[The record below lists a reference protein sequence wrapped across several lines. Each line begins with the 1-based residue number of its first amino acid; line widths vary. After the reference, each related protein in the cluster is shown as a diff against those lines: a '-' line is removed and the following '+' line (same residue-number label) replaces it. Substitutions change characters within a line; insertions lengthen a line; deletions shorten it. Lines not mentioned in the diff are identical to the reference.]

1 MLPCG
6 EKMLFCLIIT
16 DSCRDGI
23 DQSSQTVSL
32 KPVRLKSILTS
43 TLVATSLLVAPV
55 SIQNSSAL
63 GIKVAPAS
71 WGYIYASGN
80 TVSVQSKPRVLS
92 ANLEKKSN
100 FVINF
105 NTVPAIARPAIQTAV
120 DIWSENFSSTVPIN
134 VNVKWGS
141 SSSYGVLA
149 SASAKNNFSNFNG
162 APDKTLYYA
171 SALANA
177 LAGRDLDP
185 TTPEVEISITS
196 NAPWYYGIDAMC
208 PPRSFDLVSVILHEM
223 GHGLGF
229 VSGNYYDVFSGF
241 GRVDQ
246 PTPFDAYAQLPDGRR
261 LADLPSPS
269 LEAGKAMTTDLVW
282 SGENAVKANNGIK
295 PKLYTP
301 STYEPG
307 SSVSHLDESTFSQ
320 SGQNAVMT
328 PNLDSGEVFHLPG
341 PLVLAMFEDMR
352 QKPPAGIAAGTP
364 QPPQNVKAL
373 IGDKSAIVRF
383 DPPVN
388 FRSAQVSKY
397 EVKNIQTGAVVSAS
411 ESPVLISGLRNG
423 SKYTF
428 SVTATNSLGT
438 SNSVN
443 TNSVIP
449 QPSWKTSVID
459 ATADAKFLATTIY
472 AGNPVVAYSDSKKGD
487 LKLATFR
494 ANKWNITTV
503 DGNSSSLGK
512 TVNDVSGYIS
522 MCTSVVG
529 RTNYLHIFYA
539 DLKDKD
545 LRYALFDGKTWLYE
559 IVDGDALA
567 IQDYKEFPRKR
578 GGSDVSVSSACAVT
592 SAGVQVFYRDESQGI
607 LLGAVRDKLDWRYE
621 IVDGDKDTEDRTT
634 GDVAFH
640 LKATTVGKKI
650 HLIYDSVRGFDME
663 RNVTRSDVRYAT
675 RSSALVEDWT
685 YKTLD
690 VPGNGVSVAGYDV
703 AIFNGARGVNTAW
716 FTGTGASFPNPN
728 QVRYQLL
735 DAASFTDVTTSEYG
749 VPNSPIMMD
758 EKSIIF
764 GCQLRLCVLNR
775 SDRLVSLVSGGNV
788 QEGSSSSWVTLN
800 KIKYA
805 VAGVSGKLTLLRP

>member
-1 MLPCG
+1 M
-6 EKMLFCLIIT
+6 
-16 DSCRDGI
+16 
-23 DQSSQTVSL
+23 
-32 KPVRLKSILTS
+32 RLKSMI
-43 TLVATSLLVAPV
+43 TSLLVVTSFLVAPI
-55 SIQNSSAL
+55 SNSSAL
-63 GIKVAPAS
+63 EIKVAPAN

-80 TVSVQSKPRVLS
+80 SVSVQATPRLPS

-100 FVINF
+100 FLITF
-105 NTVPAIARPAIQTAV
+105 NTVPSLARPAVQTAV
-120 DIWSENFSSTVPIN
+120 DIWSENFASTVPIN

-185 TTPEVEISITS
+185 TSPEIEISITS
-196 NAPWYYGIDAMC
+196 NAPWYYGTDGNC
-208 PPRSFDLVSVILHEM
+208 PARSFDLVSVILHEM

-229 VSGNYYDVFSGF
+229 VSGNYYDAFSGF

-261 LADLPSPS
+261 LADMPSPS
-269 LEAGKAMTTDLVW
+269 LEAGKAMTSGLVW

-307 SSVSHLDESTFSQ
+307 SSISHLDEATFSQ
-320 SGQNAVMT
+320 SADNAVMT

-397 EVKNIQTGAVVSAS
+397 DVTNIQTGNVVSVS
-411 ESPVLISGLRNG
+411 ESPVTISGLKNG
-423 SKYTF
+423 TKYTF
-428 SVTATNSLGT
+428 SVSATNSLGT

-443 TNSVIP
+443 TNSVTP
-449 QPSWKTSVID
+449 QPAWKSSIID
-459 ATADAKFLATTIY
+459 ATADAKYLATATY
-472 AGNPVVAYSDSKKGD
+472 AGKPVIAYSDSKKGD
-487 LKLATFR
+487 LKLATFSG
-494 ANKWNITTV
+494 NKWGIKTI
-503 DGNSSSLGK
+503 DGNSTTLGK
-512 TVNDVSGYIS
+512 TTNDVSGYIS
-522 MCTSVVG
+522 MCTSVSG
-529 RTNYLHIFYA
+529 RTNYLHIFYS

-545 LRYALFDGKTWLYE
+545 LRYAVYDGKSWYYE
-559 IVDGDALA
+559 IVDGDALS

-592 SAGVQVFYRDESQGI
+592 ASGVQVFYRDESQGI
-607 LLGAVRDKLDWRYE
+607 LLGAVKDKLDWRYE

-650 HLIYDSVRGFDME
+650 HLIYDSVRGFDMD
-663 RNVTRSDVRYAT
+663 RNVTRSEMRYAT
-675 RSSALVEDWT
+675 RSSAFVEDWT

-703 AIFNGARGVNTAW
+703 AIFNGARGINTGW
-716 FTGTGASFPNPN
+716 FTGTGASFPNPD
-728 QVRYQLL
+728 QVRYQLFG
-735 DAASFTDVTTSEYG
+735 ATSFTDAKSVEYG
-749 VPNSPIMMD
+749 VPNSPIVMD
-758 EKSIIF
+758 DRTIMF
-764 GCQLRLCVLNR
+764 GCQLRLCALNQANR
-775 SDRLVSLVSGGNV
+775 SVSLISNGTV
-788 QEGSSSSWVTLN
+788 QEGSLSSWITLN
-800 KIKYA
+800 KIRYA
-805 VAGVSGKLTLLRP
+805 VAGVSGKLTLFKP

>member
-1 MLPCG
+1 M
-6 EKMLFCLIIT
+6 
-16 DSCRDGI
+16 
-23 DQSSQTVSL
+23 
-32 KPVRLKSILTS
+32 RLKSM
-43 TLVATSLLVAPV
+43 VTSLLVVTSFLVAPI
-55 SIQNSSAL
+55 SNSSAL
-63 GIKVAPAS
+63 EIKVAPAN

-80 TVSVQSKPRVLS
+80 SVSVQATPRLPS

-100 FVINF
+100 FLITF
-105 NTVPAIARPAIQTAV
+105 NTVPSLARPAVQAAV
-120 DIWSENFSSTVPIN
+120 DIWSENFASTVPIN

-185 TTPEVEISITS
+185 TSPEIEISITS
-196 NAPWYYGIDAMC
+196 NAPWYYGTDGNC
-208 PPRSFDLVSVILHEM
+208 PARSFDLVSVILHEM

-229 VSGNYYDVFSGF
+229 VSGNYYDAFSGF

-261 LADLPSPS
+261 LADMPSPS
-269 LEAGKAMTTDLVW
+269 LEAGKAMTSDLFW
-282 SGENAVKANNGIK
+282 SGDNAIKANNGIK

-301 STYEPG
+301 SIYEAG
-307 SSVSHLDESTFSQ
+307 SSISHLDEATFSK
-320 SGQNAVMT
+320 SVDNAVMT

-397 EVKNIQTGAVVSAS
+397 DVTNIQTGNVVSVS
-411 ESPVLISGLRNG
+411 ESPVTISGLKNG
-423 SKYTF
+423 TKYTF
-428 SVTATNSLGT
+428 SVSATNSLGT

-443 TNSVIP
+443 TNSVTP
-449 QPSWKTSVID
+449 QPAWKSSIID
-459 ATADAKFLATTIY
+459 ATADAKYLATATY
-472 AGNPVVAYSDSKKGD
+472 AGKPVIAYSDSKKGD
-487 LKLATFR
+487 LKLATFSG
-494 ANKWNITTV
+494 NKWGTKTI
-503 DGNSSSLGK
+503 DGNSTTLGK
-512 TVNDVSGYIS
+512 TTNDVSGYIS
-522 MCTSVVG
+522 MCTSVSG
-529 RTNYLHIFYA
+529 RTNYLHIFYS

-545 LRYALFDGKTWLYE
+545 LRYAVYDGKSWYYE
-559 IVDGDALA
+559 IVDGDALS

-592 SAGVQVFYRDESQGI
+592 ASGVQVFYRDESQGI
-607 LLGAVRDKLDWRYE
+607 LLGAVKDKLDWRYE

-650 HLIYDSVRGFDME
+650 HLIYDSVRGFDMD
-663 RNVTRSDVRYAT
+663 RNVTRSEMRYAT
-675 RSSALVEDWT
+675 RSSAFVEDWT

-703 AIFNGARGVNTAW
+703 AIFNGARGINTGW
-716 FTGTGASFPNPN
+716 FTGTGASFPNPD
-728 QVRYQLL
+728 QVRYQLFG
-735 DAASFTDVTTSEYG
+735 ATSFTDAKSVEYG
-749 VPNSPIMMD
+749 VPNSPIVMD
-758 EKSIIF
+758 DRTIMF
-764 GCQLRLCVLNR
+764 GCQLRLCALNQASR
-775 SDRLVSLVSGGNV
+775 SVSLISNGTV
-788 QEGSSSSWVTLN
+788 QEGSLSSWITLN
-800 KIKYA
+800 KIRYA
-805 VAGVSGKLTLLRP
+805 VAGVSGKLTLFKP

>member
-1 MLPCG
+1 M
-6 EKMLFCLIIT
+6 
-16 DSCRDGI
+16 
-23 DQSSQTVSL
+23 
-32 KPVRLKSILTS
+32 RLKSMI
-43 TLVATSLLVAPV
+43 TSLLVVASFLVAPI
-55 SIQNSSAL
+55 SNSSAL
-63 GIKVAPAS
+63 EIKVAPAN

-80 TVSVQSKPRVLS
+80 SVSVQATPRLPS

-100 FVINF
+100 FLINF
-105 NTVPAIARPAIQTAV
+105 NTVPSLARPAVQAAV
-120 DIWSENFSSTVPIN
+120 DIWSENFASTVPVN

-185 TTPEVEISITS
+185 TSPEIEISITS
-196 NAPWYYGIDAMC
+196 NAPWYYGTDGNC
-208 PPRSFDLVSVILHEM
+208 PARSFDLVSVILHEM

-229 VSGNYYDVFSGF
+229 VSGNYYDAFSGF

-261 LADLPSPS
+261 LADMPSPS
-269 LEAGKAMTTDLVW
+269 LEAGKAMTSDLVW

-307 SSVSHLDESTFSQ
+307 SSISHLDEATFSQ
-320 SGQNAVMT
+320 SVDNAVMT

-397 EVKNIQTGAVVSAS
+397 DVTNIQTGNVVSVS
-411 ESPVLISGLRNG
+411 ESPVTISGLKNG
-423 SKYTF
+423 TKYTF
-428 SVTATNSLGT
+428 SVSATNSLGT

-443 TNSVIP
+443 TNSVTP
-449 QPSWKTSVID
+449 QPAWKSSIID
-459 ATADAKFLATTIY
+459 ATADAKYLATATY
-472 AGNPVVAYSDSKKGD
+472 AGKPVIAYSDSKKGD
-487 LKLATFR
+487 LKLATFSG
-494 ANKWNITTV
+494 NKWGIKTI
-503 DGNSSSLGK
+503 DGNSTTLGK
-512 TVNDVSGYIS
+512 TTNDVSGYIS
-522 MCTSVVG
+522 MCTSVSG
-529 RTNYLHIFYA
+529 RTNYLHIFYS

-545 LRYALFDGKTWLYE
+545 LRYAVYDGKSWYYE
-559 IVDGDALA
+559 IVDGDALS

-592 SAGVQVFYRDESQGI
+592 ASGVQVFYRDESQGI
-607 LLGAVRDKLDWRYE
+607 LLGAVKDKLDWRYE

-650 HLIYDSVRGFDME
+650 HLIYDSVRGFDMD
-663 RNVTRSDVRYAT
+663 RNVTRSEMRYAT
-675 RSSALVEDWT
+675 RSSAFVEDWT

-690 VPGNGVSVAGYDV
+690 IPGNGVSVAGYDV
-703 AIFNGARGVNTAW
+703 AIFNGARGINTGW
-716 FTGTGASFPNPN
+716 FTGTGASFPNPD
-728 QVRYQLL
+728 QVRYQLFG
-735 DAASFTDVTTSEYG
+735 ATSFTDAKSVEYG
-749 VPNSPIMMD
+749 VPNSPIVMD
-758 EKSIIF
+758 DRTIMF
-764 GCQLRLCVLNR
+764 GCQLRLCALNQANR
-775 SDRLVSLVSGGNV
+775 SVSLISNGTV
-788 QEGSSSSWVTLN
+788 QEGSLSSWITLN
-800 KIKYA
+800 KIRYA
-805 VAGVSGKLTLLRP
+805 VAGVSGKLTLFKP

>member
-1 MLPCG
+1 M
-6 EKMLFCLIIT
+6 
-16 DSCRDGI
+16 
-23 DQSSQTVSL
+23 
-32 KPVRLKSILTS
+32 RLKSMI
-43 TLVATSLLVAPV
+43 TSLLVVASFLVAPI
-55 SIQNSSAL
+55 SNSSAL
-63 GIKVAPAS
+63 EIKVAPAN

-80 TVSVQSKPRVLS
+80 SVSVQATPRLPS

-100 FVINF
+100 FLINF
-105 NTVPAIARPAIQTAV
+105 NTVPSLARPAVQAAV
-120 DIWSENFSSTVPIN
+120 DIWSENFASTVPIN

-185 TTPEVEISITS
+185 TSPEIEISITS
-196 NAPWYYGIDAMC
+196 NAPWYYGTDGKC
-208 PPRSFDLVSVILHEM
+208 PARSFDLVSVILHEM

-229 VSGNYYDVFSGF
+229 VSGNYYEPFSGF

-261 LADLPSPS
+261 LADMPSPS
-269 LEAGKAMTTDLVW
+269 LEAGKAMTSDLFW
-282 SGENAVKANNGIK
+282 SGDNAIKANNGIK

-301 STYEPG
+301 STYEAG
-307 SSVSHLDESTFSQ
+307 SSISHLDEATFSQ
-320 SGQNAVMT
+320 SVDNAVMT

-397 EVKNIQTGAVVSAS
+397 DVTNIQTGSVVSVT
-411 ESPVLISGLRNG
+411 ESPVTISGLKNG
-423 SKYTF
+423 TKYTF
-428 SVTATNSLGT
+428 SVSATNSLGT

-443 TNSVIP
+443 TNSVTP
-449 QPSWKTSVID
+449 QPAWQSSIID
-459 ATADAKFLATTIY
+459 ATTDAKYLATATY
-472 AGNPVVAYSDSKKGD
+472 AGKPVIAYSDSTKGD
-487 LKLATFR
+487 LKLATFSG
-494 ANKWNITTV
+494 NKWGIKTI
-503 DGNSSSLGK
+503 DGNSTTLGK
-512 TVNDVSGYIS
+512 TTNDVSGYIS
-522 MCTSVVG
+522 MCTSVSG
-529 RTNYLHIFYA
+529 RTNYLHIFYS

-545 LRYALFDGKTWLYE
+545 LRYAVYDGKSWYYE
-559 IVDGDALA
+559 IVDGDALS

-592 SAGVQVFYRDESQGI
+592 ASGVQVFYRDESQGI
-607 LLGAVRDKLDWRYE
+607 LLGAVKDKLDWRYE

-650 HLIYDSVRGFDME
+650 HLIYDSVRGFDMD
-663 RNVTRSDVRYAT
+663 RNVTRSEMRYAT
-675 RSSALVEDWT
+675 RSSAFVEDWT

-690 VPGNGVSVAGYDV
+690 IPGNGVSVAGYDV
-703 AIFNGARGVNTAW
+703 AIFNGARGINTGW
-716 FTGTGASFPNPN
+716 FTGTGASFPNPD
-728 QVRYQLL
+728 QVRYQLFG
-735 DAASFTDVTTSEYG
+735 ATSFTDVKSVEYG
-749 VPNSPIMMD
+749 VPNSPIVMD
-758 EKSIIF
+758 DRTIMF
-764 GCQLRLCVLNR
+764 GCQLRLCALNQANR
-775 SDRLVSLVSGGNV
+775 SVSLISNGTV
-788 QEGSSSSWVTLN
+788 QEGSLSSWITLN
-800 KIKYA
+800 KIRYA
-805 VAGVSGKLTLLRP
+805 VAGVSGKLTLFKP

>member
-1 MLPCG
+1 M
-6 EKMLFCLIIT
+6 
-16 DSCRDGI
+16 
-23 DQSSQTVSL
+23 
-32 KPVRLKSILTS
+32 RLKSMI
-43 TLVATSLLVAPV
+43 TSLLVVTSFLVAPI
-55 SIQNSSAL
+55 SNSSAL
-63 GIKVAPAS
+63 EIKVAPAN

-80 TVSVQSKPRVLS
+80 SVSVQATPRLPS

-100 FVINF
+100 FLINF
-105 NTVPAIARPAIQTAV
+105 NTVPSLARPAVQAAV
-120 DIWSENFSSTVPIN
+120 DIWSENFASTVPVN

-141 SSSYGVLA
+141 SSGYGVLA

-185 TTPEVEISITS
+185 NSPEVEISITS
-196 NAPWYYGIDAMC
+196 NAPWYYGTDGNC
-208 PPRSFDLVSVILHEM
+208 PARSFDLVSVILHEM

-229 VSGNYYDVFSGF
+229 VSGNYYDAFSGF

-261 LADLPSPS
+261 LADMPSPS
-269 LEAGKAMTTDLVW
+269 LEAGKAMTSDLVW

-307 SSVSHLDESTFSQ
+307 SSISHLDEATFSQ
-320 SGQNAVMT
+320 SVDNAVMT

-352 QKPPAGIAAGTP
+352 QRPPAGIAAGTP

-397 EVKNIQTGAVVSAS
+397 DVTNIQTGNVVSVT
-411 ESPVLISGLRNG
+411 ESPVTISGLKNG
-423 SKYTF
+423 TKYTF
-428 SVTATNSLGT
+428 SVSATNSLGT

-443 TNSVIP
+443 TNSVTP
-449 QPSWKTSVID
+449 QSAWKSSVVD
-459 ATADAKFLATTIY
+459 AAADAKYLATAIY
-472 AGNPVVAYSDSKKGD
+472 AGKPVIAYSDSKKGD
-487 LKLATFR
+487 LKLATFSGK
-494 ANKWNITTV
+494 KWGVKTI
-503 DGNSSSLGK
+503 DGNSTALGR
-512 TVNDVSGYIS
+512 TTNDVSGYIS
-522 MCTSVVG
+522 MCTSVRG
-529 RTNYLHIFYA
+529 RTNYLHIFYS

-545 LRYALFDGKTWLYE
+545 LRYAVYDGKSWYYE
-559 IVDGDALA
+559 IVDGDALS

-578 GGSDVSVSSACAVT
+578 GGSDVSVANACAVT
-592 SAGVQVFYRDESQGI
+592 ASGVQVFYRDESQGI
-607 LLGAVRDKLDWRYE
+607 LLGAVKDKLDWRYE

-640 LKATTVGKKI
+640 LKATNVGKKI
-650 HLIYDSVRGFDME
+650 HLIYDSVRGFDMD
-663 RNVTRSDVRYAT
+663 RNVTRGEMRYAS
-675 RSSALVEDWT
+675 RSSAFVEDWT

-690 VPGNGVSVAGYDV
+690 IPGNGVSVAGYDV
-703 AIFNGARGVNTAW
+703 AIFNGARGINTGW
-716 FTGTGASFPNPN
+716 FTGTGASFPNPD
-728 QVRYQLL
+728 QVRYQLFG
-735 DAASFTDVTTSEYG
+735 ATSFTDAISVEYG
-749 VPNSPIMMD
+749 VPNSPIVMD
-758 EKSIIF
+758 DKTIMF
-764 GCQLRLCVLNR
+764 GCQLRLCALNKANR
-775 SDRLVSLVSGGNV
+775 SVTLISNGTV
-788 QEGSSSSWVTLN
+788 QEGSLSSWITLN
-800 KIKYA
+800 KIRYA
-805 VAGVSGKLTLLRP
+805 VAGVSGKLTLFRP

>member
-1 MLPCG
+1 M
-6 EKMLFCLIIT
+6 
-16 DSCRDGI
+16 
-23 DQSSQTVSL
+23 
-32 KPVRLKSILTS
+32 RLKSMI
-43 TLVATSLLVAPV
+43 TSLLVVTSFLVAPI
-55 SIQNSSAL
+55 SNSSAL
-63 GIKVAPAS
+63 EIKVAPAN

-80 TVSVQSKPRVLS
+80 SVSVQATPRLPS

-100 FVINF
+100 FLITF
-105 NTVPAIARPAIQTAV
+105 NTVPSLARPAVQAAV
-120 DIWSENFSSTVPIN
+120 DIWSENFASTVPIN

-185 TTPEVEISITS
+185 TSPEIEISITS
-196 NAPWYYGIDAMC
+196 NAPWYYGTDGNC
-208 PPRSFDLVSVILHEM
+208 PARSFDLVSVILHEM

-229 VSGNYYDVFSGF
+229 VSGNYYEPFSGF

-261 LADLPSPS
+261 LADMPSPS
-269 LEAGKAMTTDLVW
+269 LEAGKAMTSGLVW

-307 SSVSHLDESTFSQ
+307 SSISHLDEATFSQ
-320 SGQNAVMT
+320 SADNAVMT

-397 EVKNIQTGAVVSAS
+397 DVTNIQTGNVVSVS
-411 ESPVLISGLRNG
+411 ESPVTISGLKNG
-423 SKYTF
+423 TKYTF
-428 SVTATNSLGT
+428 SVSATNSLGT

-443 TNSVIP
+443 TNSVTP
-449 QPSWKTSVID
+449 QPAWKSSIID
-459 ATADAKFLATTIY
+459 ATADAKYLATATY
-472 AGNPVVAYSDSKKGD
+472 AGKPVIAYSDSKKGD
-487 LKLATFR
+487 LKLATFSG
-494 ANKWNITTV
+494 NKWGTKTI
-503 DGNSSSLGK
+503 DGNSTTLGK
-512 TVNDVSGYIS
+512 TTNDVSGYIS
-522 MCTSVVG
+522 MCTSVSG
-529 RTNYLHIFYA
+529 RTNYLHIFYS

-545 LRYALFDGKTWLYE
+545 LRYAVYDGKSWYYE
-559 IVDGDALA
+559 IVDGDALS

-592 SAGVQVFYRDESQGI
+592 ASGVQVFYRDESQGI
-607 LLGAVRDKLDWRYE
+607 LLGAVKDKLDWRYE

-650 HLIYDSVRGFDME
+650 HIIYDSVRGFDMD
-663 RNVTRSDVRYAT
+663 RNVTRSEMRYAT
-675 RSSALVEDWT
+675 RSSAFVEDWT

-703 AIFNGARGVNTAW
+703 AIFNGARGINTGW
-716 FTGTGASFPNPN
+716 FTGTGASFPNPD
-728 QVRYQLL
+728 QVRYQLFG
-735 DAASFTDVTTSEYG
+735 ATSFTDAKSVEYG
-749 VPNSPIMMD
+749 VPNSPIVMD
-758 EKSIIF
+758 DRTIMF
-764 GCQLRLCVLNR
+764 GCQLRLCALNQANR
-775 SDRLVSLVSGGNV
+775 SVSLISNGTV
-788 QEGSSSSWVTLN
+788 QEGSLSSWITLN
-800 KIKYA
+800 KIRYA
-805 VAGVSGKLTLLRP
+805 VAGVSGKLTLFKP

>member
-1 MLPCG
+1 M
-6 EKMLFCLIIT
+6 
-16 DSCRDGI
+16 
-23 DQSSQTVSL
+23 
-32 KPVRLKSILTS
+32 RLKSIITS
-43 TLVATSLLVAPV
+43 VLVVASFLIAPI
-55 SIQNSSAL
+55 SNASAL
-63 GIKVAPAS
+63 GIKVAPAN
-71 WGYIYASGN
+71 WVNIYASGN
-80 TVSVQSKPRVLS
+80 SVSVQATPRLPS

-100 FVINF
+100 FLINF
-105 NTVPAIARPAIQTAV
+105 NTVPSIARPAIQTAV
-120 DIWSENFSSTVPIN
+120 DIWSENFASTVPIN

-185 TTPEVEISITS
+185 TSPEIEISITS
-196 NAPWYYGIDAMC
+196 NAPWYYGTDGIC
-208 PPRSFDLVSVILHEM
+208 PARSFDLVSVILHEM

-229 VSGNYYDVFSGF
+229 VSGNYYEPFSGF

-261 LADLPSPS
+261 LADMPSPS
-269 LEAGKAMTTDLVW
+269 LEAGKAMTSDLFW
-282 SGENAVKANNGIK
+282 SGENAIKANNGIK

-301 STYEPG
+301 SIYEAG
-307 SSVSHLDESTFSQ
+307 SSISHLDEATFSK
-320 SGQNAVMT
+320 SVDNAVMT

-352 QKPPAGIAAGTP
+352 QKPPAGVAAGTP

-373 IGDKSAIVRF
+373 IGDKSAIIKF

-388 FRSAQVSKY
+388 FRSAQVSRY
-397 EVKNIQTGAVVSAS
+397 DVTNIQTGSVVSVT
-411 ESPVLISGLRNG
+411 ESPVTISGLKNG
-423 SKYTF
+423 TKYTF

-443 TNSVIP
+443 TNSITP
-449 QPSWKTSVID
+449 QPAWKSSVID
-459 ATADAKFLATTIY
+459 ATADAKYLATGIY
-472 AGNPVVAYSDSKKGD
+472 AGKPVIAYSDSKKGD
-487 LKLATFR
+487 LKLATFSG
-494 ANKWNITTV
+494 NKWGIKTI
-503 DGNSSSLGK
+503 DGNSTTLGK
-512 TVNDVSGYIS
+512 TTNDVSGYIS
-522 MCTSVVG
+522 MCTSVSG
-529 RTNYLHIFYA
+529 RKNYLHIFYA

-545 LRYALFDGKTWLYE
+545 LRYAVYDGKSWYYE
-559 IVDGDALA
+559 IVDGDELS

-592 SAGVQVFYRDESQGI
+592 SSGVQVFYRDESQGI
-607 LLGAVRDKLDWRYE
+607 LLGAVKDRLDWRYE

-663 RNVTRSDVRYAT
+663 RNVTRSEMRYAT
-675 RSSALVEDWT
+675 RSSAFVEDWT

-690 VPGNGVSVAGYDV
+690 IPGNGVSVAGYDV
-703 AIFNGARGVNTAW
+703 AIFNGARGINTGW

-728 QVRYQLL
+728 QIRYQLFG
-735 DAASFTDVTTSEYG
+735 ASSFTDASSVEFG
-749 VPNSPIMMD
+749 VPNSPIVMD
-758 EKSIIF
+758 DRTIMF
-764 GCQLRLCVLNR
+764 GCQLRLCALNQANR
-775 SDRLVSLVSGGNV
+775 SVSLISNGTV
-788 QEGSSSSWVTLN
+788 QEGSLSSWITLN
-800 KIKYA
+800 KIRSA
-805 VAGVSGKLTLLRP
+805 VAGVSGKLTLFKP

>member
-1 MLPCG
+1 M
-6 EKMLFCLIIT
+6 
-16 DSCRDGI
+16 
-23 DQSSQTVSL
+23 
-32 KPVRLKSILTS
+32 RLKSIITSVLVVTSFLTVPIS
-43 TLVATSLLVAPV
+43 NA
-55 SIQNSSAL
+55 SAL
-63 GIKVAPAS
+63 RIKVAPAS
-71 WGYIYASGN
+71 WVNIYSSGN
-80 TVSVQSKPRVLS
+80 SVSVQATPRLPS

-100 FVINF
+100 FLINF
-105 NTVPAIARPAIQTAV
+105 NTVPSIARPAIQAAV
-120 DIWSENFSSTVPIN
+120 DIWSENFASTVPIN

-185 TTPEVEISITS
+185 TSPEIEISITS
-196 NAPWYYGIDAMC
+196 NAPWYYGTDGIC
-208 PPRSFDLVSVILHEM
+208 PARSFDLVSVILHEM

-229 VSGNYYDVFSGF
+229 VSGNYYEPFSGF

-261 LADLPSPS
+261 LADMPSPS
-269 LEAGKAMTTDLVW
+269 LEAGKAMTSDLFW
-282 SGENAVKANNGIK
+282 SGENAIKANNGIK

-301 STYEPG
+301 SIYEAG
-307 SSVSHLDESTFSQ
+307 SSISHLDEATFSK
-320 SGQNAVMT
+320 SVDNAVMT

-352 QKPPAGIAAGTP
+352 QKPPAGVAAGTP

-373 IGDKSAIVRF
+373 IGDKSAIVKF

-388 FRSAQVSKY
+388 FRSAQVSRY
-397 EVKNIQTGAVVSAS
+397 DVTNIQTGNVVSVT
-411 ESPVLISGLRNG
+411 ESPVTITGLKNG
-423 SKYTF
+423 TKYTF

-443 TNSVIP
+443 TNSITP
-449 QPSWKTSVID
+449 QPAWKSSVID
-459 ATADAKFLATTIY
+459 TTADAKYLATGIY
-472 AGNPVVAYSDSKKGD
+472 AGKPVIAYSDSKKGD
-487 LKLATFR
+487 LKLATFSG
-494 ANKWNITTV
+494 NKWSVKTI
-503 DGNSSSLGK
+503 DGNSTTLGK
-512 TVNDVSGYIS
+512 TTNDVSGYIS
-522 MCTSVVG
+522 MCTSVSG

-545 LRYALFDGKTWLYE
+545 LRYAVYDGKSWYYE
-559 IVDGDALA
+559 IVDGDALS

-592 SAGVQVFYRDESQGI
+592 SSGVQVFYRDESQGI
-607 LLGAVRDKLDWRYE
+607 LLGAVKDKLDWRYE

-663 RNVTRSDVRYAT
+663 RNVTRSEMRYAT
-675 RSSALVEDWT
+675 RSSAFVEDWT

-690 VPGNGVSVAGYDV
+690 IPGNGVSVAGYDV
-703 AIFNGARGVNTAW
+703 AIFNGARGINTGW

-728 QVRYQLL
+728 QLRYQLFG
-735 DAASFTDVTTSEYG
+735 ASSFTDASSVEFG
-749 VPNSPIMMD
+749 VPNSPIAMD
-758 EKSIIF
+758 DKTIMF
-764 GCQLRLCVLNR
+764 GCQLRLCALNQANR
-775 SDRLVSLVSGGNV
+775 SISLISNGTV
-788 QEGSSSSWVTLN
+788 QEGSLSSWITLN
-800 KIKYA
+800 KIRYA
-805 VAGVSGKLTLLRP
+805 VAGVSGKLTIFKP

>member
-1 MLPCG
+1 M
-6 EKMLFCLIIT
+6 
-16 DSCRDGI
+16 
-23 DQSSQTVSL
+23 
-32 KPVRLKSILTS
+32 RLKSMI
-43 TLVATSLLVAPV
+43 TSLLVVASFLVAPI
-55 SIQNSSAL
+55 SNSSAL
-63 GIKVAPAS
+63 EIKVAPAN

-80 TVSVQSKPRVLS
+80 SVSVQATPRLPS

-100 FVINF
+100 FLINF
-105 NTVPAIARPAIQTAV
+105 NTVPSLARPAVQAAV
-120 DIWSENFSSTVPIN
+120 DIWSENFASTVPIN

-185 TTPEVEISITS
+185 TSPEIEISITS
-196 NAPWYYGIDAMC
+196 NAPWYYGTDGNC
-208 PPRSFDLVSVILHEM
+208 PARSFDLVSVILHEM

-229 VSGNYYDVFSGF
+229 VSGNYYDAFSGF

-261 LADLPSPS
+261 LADMPSPS
-269 LEAGKAMTTDLVW
+269 LEAGKAMTSDLVW

-307 SSVSHLDESTFSQ
+307 SSISHLDEATFSQ
-320 SGQNAVMT
+320 SVDNAVMT

-397 EVKNIQTGAVVSAS
+397 DVTNIQTGNVVSVS
-411 ESPVLISGLRNG
+411 ESPVTISGLKNG
-423 SKYTF
+423 TKYTF
-428 SVTATNSLGT
+428 SVSATNSLGT

-443 TNSVIP
+443 TNSVTP
-449 QPSWKTSVID
+449 QPAWKSSIID
-459 ATADAKFLATTIY
+459 ATADAKYLATATY
-472 AGNPVVAYSDSKKGD
+472 AGKPVIAYSDSKKGD
-487 LKLATFR
+487 LKLATFSG
-494 ANKWNITTV
+494 NKWGIKTI
-503 DGNSSSLGK
+503 DGNSTTLGK
-512 TVNDVSGYIS
+512 TTNDVSGYIS
-522 MCTSVVG
+522 MCTSVSG
-529 RTNYLHIFYA
+529 RTNYLHIFYS

-545 LRYALFDGKTWLYE
+545 LRYAVYDGKSWYYE
-559 IVDGDALA
+559 IVDGDALS

-592 SAGVQVFYRDESQGI
+592 ASGVQVFYRDESQGI
-607 LLGAVRDKLDWRYE
+607 LLGAVKDKLDWRYE

-650 HLIYDSVRGFDME
+650 HLIYDSVRGFDMD
-663 RNVTRSDVRYAT
+663 RNVTRSEMRYAT
-675 RSSALVEDWT
+675 RSSAFVEDWT

-703 AIFNGARGVNTAW
+703 AIFNGARGINTGW
-716 FTGTGASFPNPN
+716 FTGTGASFPNPD
-728 QVRYQLL
+728 QVRYQLFG
-735 DAASFTDVTTSEYG
+735 ATSFTDAKSVEYG
-749 VPNSPIMMD
+749 VPNSPIVMD
-758 EKSIIF
+758 DRTIMF
-764 GCQLRLCVLNR
+764 GCQLRLCALNQANR
-775 SDRLVSLVSGGNV
+775 SVSLISNGTV
-788 QEGSSSSWVTLN
+788 QEGSLSSWITLN
-800 KIKYA
+800 KIRYA
-805 VAGVSGKLTLLRP
+805 VAGVSGKLTLFKP

>member
-1 MLPCG
+1 M
-6 EKMLFCLIIT
+6 
-16 DSCRDGI
+16 
-23 DQSSQTVSL
+23 
-32 KPVRLKSILTS
+32 RLKSMI
-43 TLVATSLLVAPV
+43 TSLLVVTSFLVAPI
-55 SIQNSSAL
+55 SNSSAL
-63 GIKVAPAS
+63 EIKVAPAN

-80 TVSVQSKPRVLS
+80 SVSVQATPRLPS

-100 FVINF
+100 FLINF
-105 NTVPAIARPAIQTAV
+105 NTVPSLARPAVQAAV
-120 DIWSENFSSTVPIN
+120 DIWSENFASTVPIN

-185 TTPEVEISITS
+185 TSPEIEISITS
-196 NAPWYYGIDAMC
+196 NAPWYYGTDGNC
-208 PPRSFDLVSVILHEM
+208 PARSFDLVSVILHEM

-229 VSGNYYDVFSGF
+229 VSGNYYDAFSGF

-261 LADLPSPS
+261 LADMPSPS
-269 LEAGKAMTTDLVW
+269 LEAGKAMTSDLVW

-307 SSVSHLDESTFSQ
+307 SSISHLDEATFSQ
-320 SGQNAVMT
+320 SVDNAVMT

-397 EVKNIQTGAVVSAS
+397 DVTNIQTGNVVSVS
-411 ESPVLISGLRNG
+411 ESPVTISGLKNG
-423 SKYTF
+423 TKYTF
-428 SVTATNSLGT
+428 SVSATNSLGT

-443 TNSVIP
+443 TNSVTP
-449 QPSWKTSVID
+449 QPAWKSSIID
-459 ATADAKFLATTIY
+459 AAADAKYLATATY
-472 AGNPVVAYSDSKKGD
+472 AGKPVIAYSDSKKGD
-487 LKLATFR
+487 LKLATFSG
-494 ANKWNITTV
+494 NKWGIKTI
-503 DGNSSSLGK
+503 DGNSTTLGK
-512 TVNDVSGYIS
+512 TTNDVSGYIS
-522 MCTSVVG
+522 MCTSVSG
-529 RTNYLHIFYA
+529 RTNYLHIFYS
-539 DLKDKD
+539 DLKDED
-545 LRYALFDGKTWLYE
+545 LRYAVYDGKSWYYE
-559 IVDGDALA
+559 IVDGDALS

-592 SAGVQVFYRDESQGI
+592 ASGVQVFYRDESQGI
-607 LLGAVRDKLDWRYE
+607 LLGAVKDKLDWRYE

-650 HLIYDSVRGFDME
+650 HLIYDSVRGFDMD
-663 RNVTRSDVRYAT
+663 RNVTRSEMRYAT
-675 RSSALVEDWT
+675 RSSAFVEDWT

-690 VPGNGVSVAGYDV
+690 IPGNGVSVAGYDV
-703 AIFNGARGVNTAW
+703 AIFNGARGINTGW
-716 FTGTGASFPNPN
+716 FTGTGASFPNPD
-728 QVRYQLL
+728 QVRYQLFG
-735 DAASFTDVTTSEYG
+735 ATSFTDAKSVEYG
-749 VPNSPIMMD
+749 VPNSPIVMD
-758 EKSIIF
+758 DRTIMF
-764 GCQLRLCVLNR
+764 GCQLRLCALNQANR
-775 SDRLVSLVSGGNV
+775 SVSLISNGTV
-788 QEGSSSSWVTLN
+788 QEGSLSSWITLN
-800 KIKYA
+800 KIRYA
-805 VAGVSGKLTLLRP
+805 VAGVSGKLTLFKP

>member
-1 MLPCG
+1 M
-6 EKMLFCLIIT
+6 
-16 DSCRDGI
+16 
-23 DQSSQTVSL
+23 
-32 KPVRLKSILTS
+32 RLKSMI
-43 TLVATSLLVAPV
+43 TSLLVVASFLVAPI
-55 SIQNSSAL
+55 SNSSAL
-63 GIKVAPAS
+63 EIKVAPAN

-80 TVSVQSKPRVLS
+80 SVSVQATPRLPS
-92 ANLEKKSN
+92 AKLEKKSN
-100 FVINF
+100 FLINF
-105 NTVPAIARPAIQTAV
+105 NTVPSLARPAVQAAI
-120 DIWSENFSSTVPIN
+120 DIWSENFASTVPVN

-185 TTPEVEISITS
+185 TSPEIEISITS
-196 NAPWYYGIDAMC
+196 NAPWYYGTDGNC
-208 PPRSFDLVSVILHEM
+208 PARSFDLVSVILHEM

-229 VSGNYYDVFSGF
+229 VSGNYYDAFSGF

-261 LADLPSPS
+261 LADMPSPS
-269 LEAGKAMTTDLVW
+269 LEAGKAMTSDLVW

-307 SSVSHLDESTFSQ
+307 SSISHLDEATFSQ
-320 SGQNAVMT
+320 SVDNAVMT

-352 QKPPAGIAAGTP
+352 QKPPAGVAAGTP

-397 EVKNIQTGAVVSAS
+397 DVTNIQTGSVVSVT
-411 ESPVLISGLRNG
+411 ESPVTISGLKNG
-423 SKYTF
+423 TKYTF
-428 SVTATNSLGT
+428 SVSATNSLGT

-443 TNSVIP
+443 TNSVTP
-449 QPSWKTSVID
+449 QSAWKSSVVD
-459 ATADAKFLATTIY
+459 ASADAKYLATAIY
-472 AGNPVVAYSDSKKGD
+472 AGKPVIAYSDSKKGD
-487 LKLATFR
+487 LKLATFSG
-494 ANKWNITTV
+494 NKWGIKTI
-503 DGNSSSLGK
+503 DGNSTTLGK
-512 TVNDVSGYIS
+512 TTNDVSGYIS
-522 MCTSVVG
+522 MCTSVSG
-529 RTNYLHIFYA
+529 RTNYLHIFYS

-545 LRYALFDGKTWLYE
+545 LRYAVYDGKSWYYE
-559 IVDGDALA
+559 IVDGDALS

-592 SAGVQVFYRDESQGI
+592 ASGVQVFYRDESQGI
-607 LLGAVRDKLDWRYE
+607 LLGAVKDKLDWRYE

-650 HLIYDSVRGFDME
+650 HIIYDSVRGFDMD
-663 RNVTRSDVRYAT
+663 RNVTRSEMRYAT
-675 RSSALVEDWT
+675 RSSAFVEDWT

-690 VPGNGVSVAGYDV
+690 IPGNGVSVAGYDV
-703 AIFNGARGVNTAW
+703 AIFNGARGINTGW
-716 FTGTGASFPNPN
+716 FTGTGASFPNPD
-728 QVRYQLL
+728 QVRYQLFG
-735 DAASFTDVTTSEYG
+735 ATSFTDATSVEYG
-749 VPNSPIMMD
+749 VPNSPIVMD
-758 EKSIIF
+758 DKTIMF
-764 GCQLRLCVLNR
+764 GCQLRLCALNKANR
-775 SDRLVSLVSGGNV
+775 SVTLISNSTV
-788 QEGSSSSWVTLN
+788 QEGSLSSWITLN
-800 KIKYA
+800 KIRYA
-805 VAGVSGKLTLLRP
+805 VAGVSGKLTLFKP